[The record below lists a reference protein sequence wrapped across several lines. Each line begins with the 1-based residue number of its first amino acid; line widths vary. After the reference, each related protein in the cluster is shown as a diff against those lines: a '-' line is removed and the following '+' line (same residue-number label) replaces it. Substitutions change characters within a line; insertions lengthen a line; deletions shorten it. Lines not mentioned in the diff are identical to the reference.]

1 MSHSAEEIR
10 RETFEC
16 LTTFGCRRSLDRRRG
31 GEYQDFL
38 SEIFCLTVPR
48 NFVWKPYSMS
58 LPSNAEE
65 VWISEGGGS
74 IKIFRRKIFCL
85 TVPKIL
91 VREYFSVSLIPGME
105 KKFASEGYVTIF
117 DFLSEFL
124 VSQ

>member
-1 MSHSAEEIR
+1 
-10 RETFEC
+10 
-16 LTTFGCRRSLDRRRG
+16 
-31 GEYQDFL
+31 
-38 SEIFCLTVPR
+38 
-48 NFVWKPYSMS
+48 MS

-105 KKFASEGYVTIF
+105 KSLLQRVMSRFSIF
-117 DFLSEFL
+117 CRNFLSHSDEKFRR
-124 VSQ
+124 

>member
-1 MSHSAEEIR
+1 
-10 RETFEC
+10 
-16 LTTFGCRRSLDRRRG
+16 
-31 GEYQDFL
+31 
-38 SEIFCLTVPR
+38 
-48 NFVWKPYSMS
+48 MS

-105 KKFASEGYVTIF
+105 KKFASEGYVTMF